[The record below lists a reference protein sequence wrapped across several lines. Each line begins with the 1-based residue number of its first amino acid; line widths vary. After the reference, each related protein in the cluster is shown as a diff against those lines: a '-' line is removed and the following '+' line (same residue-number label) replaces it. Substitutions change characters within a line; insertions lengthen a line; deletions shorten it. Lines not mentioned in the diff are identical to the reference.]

1 MAHLLPGAEGVQLFI
16 STSEELAAF
25 CERASS
31 SKVLAVDTEFLRE
44 RTYHPRLCL
53 LQLASSPEDIAL
65 VDPIAIRDLS
75 PVASLF
81 KDPAITK
88 VIHSCSQDLEV
99 LDGAMGCVPEPLF
112 DTQVAASFL
121 GHRMQ
126 LGYGPLVES
135 YTGVH
140 LAKAE
145 SLTDWSRRPLEPE
158 QLEYAADD
166 VRYLPGI
173 YESMMAE
180 LVSRDRLGW
189 VLPEMQALTDP
200 AHYRHLPAD
209 AYLHLRR
216 AASLTRKQLAVAREV
231 CAWREKVAESR
242 NIPRKWV
249 LSDEVVVEICKR
261 LPDDVNRLRRIRGTE
276 QLSERDA
283 EAVLHAV
290 SRGKACPNSELP
302 QMKRKSHPTAEQ
314 ESVVDL
320 MYAMLRIISEKSG
333 VATQLIATR
342 DDLVDFMDG
351 KPDAALASGWRLAL
365 AGGQLRG
372 LLTGSCGL
380 TVKDGRVE
388 LL

>member
-1 MAHLLPGAEGVQLFI
+1 MFI

-75 PVASLF
+75 PVAGLF

-166 VRYLPGI
+166 VRYLPDI

-231 CAWREKVAESR
+231 CAWREKVAEVR